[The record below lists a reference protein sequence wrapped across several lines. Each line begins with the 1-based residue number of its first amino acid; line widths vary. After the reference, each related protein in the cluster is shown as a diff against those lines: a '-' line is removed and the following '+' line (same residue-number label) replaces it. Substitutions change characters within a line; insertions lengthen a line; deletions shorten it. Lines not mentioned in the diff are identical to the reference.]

1 MAMSPMEIRMA
12 HLEGAY
18 EQITA
23 RLGGIEARLG
33 RLEDKLDESIG
44 GVRGELTGLGSGLR
58 GELTSLGS
66 ELRGEIRGFRSELIA
81 RMDRQFYWILS
92 LIVVS
97 ILVPLFLRLF
107 NM

>member
-12 HLEGAY
+12 HLKGAY

-23 RLGGIEARLG
+23 RLSGIETRLG
-33 RLEDKLDESIG
+33 RLEDKLDDTSG
-44 GVRGELTGLGSGLR
+44 GLRGEIAGLRSELRGELTGL
-58 GELTSLGS
+58 
-66 ELRGEIRGFRSELIA
+66 RSELIA
-81 RMDRQFYWILS
+81 RMDRQTYWILS

-97 ILVPLFLRLF
+97 ILIPLFLRLL

>member
-1 MAMSPMEIRMA
+1 MA

-33 RLEDKLDESIG
+33 RLEDNLNDKIG
-44 GVRGELTGLGSGLR
+44 G
-58 GELTSLGS
+58 LGS
-66 ELRGEIRGFRSELIA
+66 ELRGELAGLRGELIA

>member
-1 MAMSPMEIRMA
+1 MAMSPMEIMMA

-18 EQITA
+18 EQITE
-23 RLGGIEARLG
+23 RLGAIEVRLG

-58 GELTSLGS
+58 GELTGL
-66 ELRGEIRGFRSELIA
+66 RSELIG
-81 RMDRQFYWILS
+81 RMDRQFYWIRS

-97 ILVPLFLRLF
+97 ILVPLFLRLL